1 VTPGEVPAGAG
12 VSYHGWDGRVA
23 VVTGGSSGFGLAIAQ
38 ALLATGATVEVWD
51 LQAPPDLALGF
62 RRLDVSDEAAVSA
75 GIAAVVAQTGRLD
88 ILVNNAG
95 IPGPVAACQDYPL
108 DAWHRVMGINLDG
121 VFYCCRAAIPVMVRA
136 GHGRIVNI
144 SSMAGKEGTIN
155 NMAYVAAKA
164 GVIGMTKAL
173 GKELAKTGVIVN
185 AIAPAVFDTPFARE
199 VEARDPEFVGKLRA
213 LIPMG
218 RIGRVEELAALVLWL
233 ASSQCSF
240 TTGFTFDLSGGR
252 ATY

>member
-1 VTPGEVPAGAG
+1 MPDQTTGRHLLLWVGRPGG
-12 VSYHGWDGRVA
+12 GRHRRVKR
-23 VVTGGSSGFGLAIAQ
+23 VRVWPIAQ
-38 ALLATGATVEVWD
+38 ALFGTGATVEVWD
-51 LQAPPDLALGF
+51 LQPPPDPALRF
-62 RRLDVSDEAAVSA
+62 RQVDVSDEAAVSA
-75 GIAAVVAQTGRLD
+75 GLAAVTADFGRLD

-108 DAWHRVMGINLDG
+108 DAWHRVMGINLHG
-121 VFYCCRAAIPVMVRA
+121 VFYCCRRGDPGDGEGGGTAGSSTSPRWRA
-136 GHGRIVNI
+136 RRGRSTTWPI
-144 SSMAGKEGTIN
+144 
-155 NMAYVAAKA
+155 VAAKA

-199 VEARDPEFVGKLRA
+199 VEARDPAFVGKLRA

-233 ASSQCSF
+233 ASNQCSF